1 MTKYIVV
8 RNPLPKGVV
17 DEQNEQ
23 EVQETVKEL
32 MAQFPD
38 REVVVLNSYLPI
50 EFID

>member
-17 DEQNEQ
+17 DEQNEK

-32 MAQFPD
+32 IVTISDPQ
-38 REVVVLNSYLPI
+38 ST
-50 EFID
+50 